1 MVHHYLVIL
10 HVMQTSSI
18 FNKSDASNNNSIKK
32 ITNVYTS
39 KVHDCSS
46 VYDSGH
52 AYKIDGTMIGYD
64 FDYSYAE
71 YNNTLNNTLFYAVQ
85 INGYVSLE
93 GMECSDNATA
103 WHYLKSH
110 YNSILYL

>member
-64 FDYSYAE
+64 FYYSYAE